1 MNPFLKH
8 KDIISGVKPIF
19 EKFIFLNDKYPK
31 VHHMIYEKTL
41 LALYLEFER
50 PDLKARSIYDFMK
63 WLREL
68 RKEIYSDCPYRICR
82 KKTPKSEHRFRN
94 MSLTDFMKY
103 YEDKIT

>member
-8 KDIISGVKPIF
+8 EDIISGVKPIF
-19 EKFIFLNDKYPK
+19 KKFIFPSEKYPK
-31 VHHMIYEKTL
+31 VHHMIYEKEL
-41 LALYLEFER
+41 LALYIGFER
-50 PDLKARSIYDFMK
+50 PDLKTSSIYDFMK

-68 RKEIYSDCPYRICR
+68 RKEIYSDCPYKICR

-94 MSLTDFMKY
+94 MLLTDFMKY